1 MNLFLFSLISLCSL
15 NHIELYSN
23 PKPDILYKQLS
34 ESLRKDVRENFI
46 ILQTIKYEFSRMKVT
61 LDNNSIIKKNK
72 FLEKKN
78 NNRRK
83 VDRMFSRYKKMITDI
98 HIKTKNNLFSL
109 EGIRKRVSDEL
120 YDLKIN
126 HQSMIER
133 LIEKQKYVDHIYED
147 KKKKHMETTEEKYKD
162 WKNKREEIIDIIEGL

>member
-23 PKPDILYKQLS
+23 PKPDVLYNQLS
-34 ESLRKDVRENFI
+34 ESLRKDVRQNFI
-46 ILQTIKYEFSRMKVT
+46 ILQTIRYDFSRMKVK
-61 LDNNSIIKKNK
+61 LNNNSIIKKTK

-83 VDRMFSRYKKMITDI
+83 IEHMFSRYTKMITDI
-98 HIKTKNNLFSL
+98 HIKTKDNLFSL

-126 HQSMIER
+126 HLSMIER
-133 LIEKQKYVDHIYED
+133 LIEN
-147 KKKKHMETTEEKYKD
+147 KKI
-162 WKNKREEIIDIIEGL
+162 R